1 MRTKY
6 IPTAIAV
13 TASLFLATP
22 RLHADDKEKAKKEGL
37 EKAKNTVNNVRQAD
51 PPKVS
56 TGTAKSDPK
65 EISKRENAKEQE
77 RQKDLS
83 KKYSPDKIDVP
94 PPKVD
99 KNNPTGDKDVQ
110 KGIDKHQKEYKDKSQ
125 SNK

>member
-1 MRTKY
+1 MTTKY
-6 IPTAIAV
+6 IATAIAV

-22 RLHADDKEKAKKEGL
+22 RLHADD
-37 EKAKNTVNNVRQAD
+37 TVNNIRQAD

-56 TGTAKSDPK
+56 TGTARSDPK

-77 RQKDLS
+77 RQKDVS
-83 KKYSPDKIDVP
+83 KKYSPDKISVP

-110 KGIDKHQKEYKDKSQ
+110 KGIDEHQKEYKDKRQ